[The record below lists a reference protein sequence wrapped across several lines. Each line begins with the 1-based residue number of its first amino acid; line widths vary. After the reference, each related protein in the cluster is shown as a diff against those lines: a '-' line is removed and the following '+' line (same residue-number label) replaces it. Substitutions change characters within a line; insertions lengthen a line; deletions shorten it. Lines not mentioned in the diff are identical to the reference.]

1 MHLTNSFI
9 LDAAFVAGAMRG
21 VVASLVA
28 TPPDFVKTRI
38 LAQDSISLQQQQQQ
52 QQQANFEAVLPLEI
66 PSTFSLFANGT
77 LAGNA
82 VVQGNF
88 FFSSSGK
95 KSLPTTG
102 DGSSLSEEP
111 LFLQPDQQQ
120 QRNPFV
126 VASRIV
132 REEGVSVLFT
142 GVSERCIG
150 AIPRFGVT
158 LALHDVLEQYMAQA
172 GWLS

>member
-9 LDAAFVAGAMRG
+9 LDAAFVAGAMSG

-52 QQQANFEAVLPLEI
+52 QQLTSEAVFPLEI

-88 FFSSSGK
+88 FFSSGK
-95 KSLPTTG
+95 KSLPTTN

-120 QRNPFV
+120 QQRNPFV

-132 REEGVSVLFT
+132 QEEGVSVLFT